1 MWVYNLKGDIQ
12 LENGNK
18 DTSVIVFGEK
28 KLLCKHAN
36 LRQEG
41 FMRRWQQIT
50 VVVVMF
56 RVCRKIKHSVD
67 W

>member
-28 KLLCKHAN
+28 SYCANRLTKDRRALRGVGSKSQWWWLCS
-36 LRQEG
+36 EY
-41 FMRRWQQIT
+41 
-50 VVVVMF
+50 V
-56 RVCRKIKHSVD
+56 
-67 W
+67 

>member
-28 KLLCKHAN
+28 KLLCKQAN
-36 LRQEG
+36 
-41 FMRRWQQIT
+41 
-50 VVVVMF
+50 
-56 RVCRKIKHSVD
+56 
-67 W
+67 